1 MKVATPQ
8 GEVDLI
14 QPDRRRLRSLRAAL
28 PPGVLAYSSEVN
40 GARYG
45 IVMKCGDTESWAIK
59 QQPPEVPEK
68 TLQAAYMGN
77 SILIALS
84 ILRYIEFGFGG
95 CLMPCP
101 YIRKKQAGIEAG
113 IAYFGAPCTTGI
125 EAAEFP
131 FEGAFDNQFGH
142 GFTTMFS
149 HFVKE
154 LQRSSDESGIT
165 LQPCLGLDY
174 RPRSALEQLGFQFLI
189 HGSGFFCLKTKIS
202 EQDPIW
208 TAIRSTGIH
217 RMYHLP
223 SVPAEI
229 AQEQL
234 SIAKPQ
240 DDKGENGGAGN
251 ADKPRA

>member
-1 MKVATPQ
+1 
-8 GEVDLI
+8 
-14 QPDRRRLRSLRAAL
+14 
-28 PPGVLAYSSEVN
+28 
-40 GARYG
+40 
-45 IVMKCGDTESWAIK
+45 MKCGDTESWAIK

-113 IAYFGAPCTTGI
+113 IAYFGTPWTTGI
-125 EAAEFP
+125 EATEFP
-131 FEGAFDNQFGH
+131 FEAAFDNQFGH

-174 RPRSALEQLGFQFLI
+174 RPRSAYIPTVFDRGHMVRRL
-189 HGSGFFCLKTKIS
+189 
-202 EQDPIW
+202 DPVW
-208 TAIRSTGIH
+208 GKERAAVLANADTHHYTNSCPLCIRSMTPRGATWKTGSF
-217 RMYHLP
+217 RR
-223 SVPAEI
+223 S
-229 AQEQL
+229 
-234 SIAKPQ
+234 
-240 DDKGENGGAGN
+240 GAGT
-251 ADKPRA
+251 ARGRSLPVRSFKSPIPYIKE